1 MKNLPFPLL
10 KPPLKDFLK
19 HPFPSH
25 PDGLIKIMHHR
36 GVSLRCRAN
45 LLEHHASK
53 TKEIYTRGSIRKMEK
68 IKNRQ
73 DHFFRFSSGAIPP
86 KKGSIVPLE
95 THIRKI
101 NTIKVNIYSS

>member
-1 MKNLPFPLL
+1 LQEKFIFEYPKPHNAMKNLPFPLQ

-73 DHFFRFSSGAIPP
+73 DHFF
-86 KKGSIVPLE
+86 
-95 THIRKI
+95 
-101 NTIKVNIYSS
+101 